1 MPAAVLI
8 KILHSVGSVLCP
20 GQVQH
25 LASANMWP
33 SQSIPCLW
41 LAGWKQTRHRP
52 KPLLAPTIGP
62 LVMSRGAA
70 HFVQTMA
77 WANTICHKL
86 RCGLPSHVKTSYS
99 RTSSH
104 QQMRGW
110 DPTTGWSVRNEHPNL
125 SNHHLNAVLHLT
137 NQHTHNMELCMVI
150 VMSNMISWENARYIS
165 RLQSSPAFLLKAR
178 LFRHTFPNG
187 ATGEK

>member
-1 MPAAVLI
+1 MFSAQARFSTSPPQTCGPVRASLAYGSL
-8 KILHSVGSVLCP
+8 VGNRRGIAPNPFLP
-20 GQVQH
+20 
-25 LASANMWP
+25 LP
-33 SQSIPCLW
+33 S
-41 LAGWKQTRHRP
+41 GH
-52 KPLLAPTIGP
+52 